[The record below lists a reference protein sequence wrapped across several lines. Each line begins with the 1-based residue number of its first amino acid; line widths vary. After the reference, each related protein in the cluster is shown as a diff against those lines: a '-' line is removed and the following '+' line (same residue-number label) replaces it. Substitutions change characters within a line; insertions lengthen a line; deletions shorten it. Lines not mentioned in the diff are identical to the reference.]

1 MWVTGYGLKRLQK
14 NLNNAAQK
22 IALYSFTF
30 QLFACPNKYLLVKGQ
45 KQCKLCSKVTRKIP
59 ECH

>member
-14 NLNNAAQK
+14 NLNNATQK

-30 QLFACPNKYLLVKGQ
+30 QLFACPNKYLLVQG
-45 KQCKLCSKVTRKIP
+45 
-59 ECH
+59 